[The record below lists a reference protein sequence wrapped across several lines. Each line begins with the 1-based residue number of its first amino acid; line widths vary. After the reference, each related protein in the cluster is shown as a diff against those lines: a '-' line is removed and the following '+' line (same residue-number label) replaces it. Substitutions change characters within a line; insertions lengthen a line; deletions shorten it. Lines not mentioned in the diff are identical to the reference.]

1 MMNGKAVLC
10 CNTCCPTTAVDLA
23 CFIFLPSQLLQKV
36 QFKQKKYLRKAV
48 IFGTHFEGKLPD
60 LSKEEETV
68 QEHVLKCRRQQFLA
82 AGVRANAL

>member
-1 MMNGKAVLC
+1 MMNGKTVLLQYLR
-10 CNTCCPTTAVDLA
+10 CPTTAVDLA

-68 QEHVLKCRRQQFLA
+68 QEHV
-82 AGVRANAL
+82 VRKF

>member
-1 MMNGKAVLC
+1 MAEFMMNGKTVLLQYLRS
-10 CNTCCPTTAVDLA
+10 PTTAVVGFA
-23 CFIFLPSQLLQKV
+23 CFVFMSSQLLQKV

-68 QEHVLKCRRQQFLA
+68 QEHV
-82 AGVRANAL
+82 VRKF